1 MTEQQDFTWSG
12 RTWGII
18 LGVSLVVILAFNFMD
33 GGVWSSRGG
42 SGFTT
47 SRSICEDLWNE
58 NSGTASSPYMT
69 KERYISN
76 CMETNRDLSDGRLDG
91 R

>member
-1 MTEQQDFTWSG
+1 MTKQQDFTWSG

-18 LGVSLVVILAFNFMD
+18 LGVFVLIVLAFNFVD
-33 GGVWSSRGG
+33 SGS